1 MFEKHKKDNKFQLS
15 DLGPILE
22 LIMAVIVFIAIV
34 SAIIAL
40 WEPFLH
46 YLEHRHES
54 GAFLEFLGLVFS
66 IVIGIE
72 FFKLLCEPSRD
83 TLLEVLMFV
92 IARHL
97 IIEDTSAVENLLSIL
112 TIGILFFIEKYLFSP
127 SASDNSIISRF
138 RERRSK
144 ASDSRGDA
152 DGSDEDGCRAKE

>member
-22 LIMAVIVFIAIV
+22 VIMAIIVFISIICAIV
-34 SAIIAL
+34 AL

-46 YLEHRHES
+46 YLEHKSEP
-54 GAFLEFLGLVFS
+54 GAFLEFLGLIFS

-92 IARHL
+92 IARHM
-97 IIEDTSAVENLLSIL
+97 IIEETSAMENLLSIL
-112 TIGILFFIEKYLFSP
+112 TIGILFFIDRYLLGP
-127 SASDNSIISRF
+127 SSAKENLIRKIKHKNSIS
-138 RERRSK
+138 EETDSTPSE
-144 ASDSRGDA
+144 SDQ
-152 DGSDEDGCRAKE
+152 KENHI

>member
-22 LIMAVIVFIAIV
+22 FIMAIIVFIAIIC
-34 SAIIAL
+34 AIVAL

-46 YLEHRHES
+46 YLEHKHES
-54 GAFLEFLGLVFS
+54 GAFLEFLGLIFS

-92 IARHL
+92 IARHM
-97 IIEDTSAVENLLSIL
+97 IIEETSAMENLLSIL
-112 TIGILFFIEKYLFSP
+112 TIGILFLIDKYLLSSSSSENKFINKITTKKSHMK
-127 SASDNSIISRF
+127 NS
-138 RERRSK
+138 ET
-144 ASDSRGDA
+144 APSDSDKI
-152 DGSDEDGCRAKE
+152 SS